1 MKKNNTNSPEID
13 IVSFDQAL
21 ELCKIGFNED
31 AFCMYEI
38 ENRQLCLCHLDED
51 GLYMPDKDLHAPTK
65 SQVFRWFREN
75 YDYHHTIQ
83 HNKKYI
89 GIAYS
94 SVVNFSIDEFNTY
107 EEAEDACIYK
117 LIELVKEKNQ

>member
-1 MKKNNTNSPEID
+1 MVYTTEEAEKD

-21 ELCKIGFNED
+21 ELCSIGFNKST
-31 AFCMYEI
+31 FCHYTI
-38 ENRQLCLCHLDED
+38 ETRQLCLSSLDED
-51 GLYMPDKDLHAPTK
+51 GLYMPDKDIAAPTK
-65 SQVFRWFREN
+65 SQVFRWFREK

-89 GIAYS
+89 GIAHS

-107 EEAEDACIYK
+107 EEAENACIDQ
-117 LIELVKEKNQ
+117 LILLAKQQDK